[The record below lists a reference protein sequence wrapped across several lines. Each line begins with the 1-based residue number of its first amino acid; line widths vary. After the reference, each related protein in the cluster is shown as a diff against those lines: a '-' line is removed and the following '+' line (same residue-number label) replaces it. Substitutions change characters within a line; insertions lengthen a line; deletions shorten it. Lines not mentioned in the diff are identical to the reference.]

1 MDHEEKRA
9 LGDGLSGG
17 GAFPQL
23 QRQFTGRTYDM
34 WNAEEYHAFDHARGQ
49 QCARA
54 TGTVTRWV
62 VEML

>member
-1 MDHEEKRA
+1 MDNEEKRA
-9 LGDGLSGG
+9 LGEQACQKATRYELDYGCC
-17 GAFPQL
+17 PC
-23 QRQFTGRTYDM
+23 
-34 WNAEEYHAFDHARGQ
+34 Q